1 MGEKIVQMYI
11 YNVDPL
17 RETVQINVTMG
28 IVLDAFIR
36 IYMALRYSLVLIVVF
51 CYCHN
56 SRV

>member
-1 MGEKIVQMYI
+1 MYI

-28 IVLDAFIR
+28 IVLDAYIC
-36 IYMALRYSLVLIVVF
+36 ILMALRYGLVLIVV

-56 SRV
+56 SRL